1 MRWNHI
7 EESYFTSNLTDLDL
21 RTQNILKQNGI
32 THWQDIPTNLDELKI
47 PINSRRAKRFLSIWL
62 MRCNGFCAIY
72 ILRRAFA
79 NHYNGLAGRGP
90 PPRNPLFLL
99 QNKNDNPLIYNETI
113 FTLPLDFYPCNAY
126 IYTIINNIRNK

>member
-47 PINSRRAKRFLSIWL
+47 PINSGRAKRFLSIWL
-62 MRCNGFCAIY
+62 MRCNGFCAI
-72 ILRRAFA
+72 
-79 NHYNGLAGRGP
+79 
-90 PPRNPLFLL
+90 
-99 QNKNDNPLIYNETI
+99 
-113 FTLPLDFYPCNAY
+113 
-126 IYTIINNIRNK
+126 